1 MLGTVQTIRPS
12 MPCTGHLRKEQ
23 MPVPWWQVHWTQDRG
38 GPTALCTG
46 PYHSRAGNNQY
57 ANRTQPRQCPA
68 GSVGVHRLCP
78 WDVHGSKDP
87 RSPTRSNRTSL
98 PGASSHISKSAH
110 RTCKTRFIVFM
121 GPIAAIWGVV
131 GTVGGPI
138 FGKLTPA
145 PGPLQPSLQVLAMP
159 RIARILAGLT
169 KVAYKLQF
177 ENV

>member
-1 MLGTVQTIRPS
+1 MQNTV
-12 MPCTGHLRKEQ
+12 
-23 MPVPWWQVHWTQDRG
+23 
-38 GPTALCTG
+38 
-46 PYHSRAGNNQY
+46 HSVY
-57 ANRTQPRQCPA
+57 
-68 GSVGVHRLCP
+68 GSH
-78 WDVHGSKDP
+78 
-87 RSPTRSNRTSL
+87 RSNL
-98 PGASSHISKSAH
+98 
-110 RTCKTRFIVFM
+110 
-121 GPIAAIWGVV
+121 GVV